1 MTIMKKQLLAILL
14 LAAPALVFAA
24 GGDVHLDRANIDPS
38 NKESLQRGA
47 RTFVNY
53 CMSCHSAKYQRYIR
67 LGRDLGISDEDVIE
81 NLMFTGEKIGDHMDV
96 AITKEDAKMYFGAAP
111 PDLTL
116 VARVR
121 GIDWLYTYMRSFYLD
136 DSRPFGVNNK
146 VFPNVGMPHVLWE
159 LQGWQEAVY
168 KTETD
173 AEGHEHKVLEGLE
186 LVEPGSQ
193 SPAEYDRTVR
203 DLVNFLAYMGE
214 PVKQERQ
221 ALGIKVLL
229 FLLVFFIFAYLLKK
243 EYWKD
248 VH

>member
-1 MTIMKKQLLAILL
+1 MKKYLLSVLL
-14 LAAPALVFAA
+14 LVSPVIALAS
-24 GGDVHLDRANIDPS
+24 GGGVHLDRANIDPT

-53 CMSCHSAKYQRYIR
+53 CMGCHSAKYERYNR
-67 LGRDLGISDEDVIE
+67 LGRDLGISDDDIIQ
-81 NLMFTGEKIGDHMDV
+81 NLMFTGEKIGDQMD
-96 AITKEDAKMYFGAAP
+96 ISMTREMGKKWFGAAP

-121 GIDWLYTYMRSFYLD
+121 GIDWLYTYLRTFYQD
-136 DSRPFGVNNK
+136 DSRPFGVNNQ
-146 VFPNVGMPHVLWE
+146 VFNNVGMPNVLWQ
-159 LQGWQEAVY
+159 LQGTQKAVY
-168 KTETD
+168 ETVVD
-173 AEGHEHKVLEGLE
+173 DEGHEHQVLEGLE
-186 LVEPGSQ
+186 LEKAGSQ
-193 SPAEYDRTVR
+193 TPAEFDRTVR

-214 PVKQERQ
+214 PIKQQRQ
-221 ALGIKVLL
+221 SLGIKVLL